1 MKNKGIL
8 MIVLSALCFA
18 GMNMFVKLS
27 DVLTSIQKS
36 FFRNLVA
43 VIIAFSI
50 LKKSGYGFHVDKKN
64 IKTLFLRSLCGTVGI
79 IANFY
84 AVDHLLLADASIIQ
98 KLAPFFVII
107 FSFFL
112 LKENVSKK
120 QIFSIIIAFIGTL
133 FIVKPSFHNTQ
144 LFPSFVALIGAMGAG
159 IAYTLVR
166 KLSKNGV
173 KGPQIVFYFSIFSC
187 LSVVPYLILNF
198 HPMTLEQLIILFLA
212 GLCAAGGQ
220 FAVTAAYSYAAGR
233 DISLFD
239 YSQVVF
245 AAILGFFVF
254 QQIPDIYSW
263 IGYFI
268 IFGITLYM
276 FISQR
281 RLKTN

>member
-8 MIVLSALCFA
+8 LIILSALCFA
-18 GMNMFVKLS
+18 CMNIFVKLS
-27 DVLTSIQKS
+27 GDLPSIQKS

-43 VIIAFSI
+43 VAIAFSI
-50 LKKSGYGFHVDKKN
+50 LKKSGSGFYIDKN
-64 IKTLFLRSLCGTVGI
+64 NVFTLFLRSLCGTIGI

-120 QIFSIIIAFIGTL
+120 QIFSIAIAFIGTL

-144 LFPSFVALIGAMGAG
+144 FFPSFVALIGAMSAG
-159 IAYTLVR
+159 LAYTLVR
-166 KLSKNGV
+166 KLSQKGV
-173 KGPQIVFYFSIFSC
+173 KGPQIVFYFSTFSC
-187 LSVVPYLILNF
+187 VSVVPYLIF
-198 HPMTLEQLIILFLA
+198 HFAPMTLEQVIILLVA
-212 GLCAAGGQ
+212 GICAAGGQ

-239 YSQVVF
+239 YSQVIL
-245 AAILGFFVF
+245 AAILGFLVF
-254 QQIPDIYSW
+254 GQISDIYSW
-263 IGYFI
+263 IGYLI

-276 FISQR
+276 FVSQR
-281 RLKTN
+281 KLTSH